1 MTHLLIHL
9 VEERE
14 LCGLVQIRWMY
25 SIEGYLKTLKGYVG
39 NRAKP
44 EGSMAKVYAIK
55 EVVRFC
61 TKYLVD
67 FTTTRCR
74 VWDDKEDPPCL
85 MRCWKVVGVDE
96 L

>member
-9 VEERE
+9 VEELE

-25 SIEGYLKTLKGYVG
+25 SIERHLKTLKGYVG
-39 NRAKP
+39 NRVKL
-44 EGSMAKVYAIK
+44 EGSMAKICAIE

-67 FTTTRCR
+67 FTTTRHR

-85 MRCWKVVGVDE
+85 MRCWKVVGIDE